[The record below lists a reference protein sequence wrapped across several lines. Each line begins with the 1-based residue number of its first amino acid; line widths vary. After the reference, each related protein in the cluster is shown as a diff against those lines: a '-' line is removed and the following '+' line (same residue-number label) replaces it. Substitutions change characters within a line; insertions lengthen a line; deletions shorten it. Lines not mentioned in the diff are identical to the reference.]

1 MERFFGI
8 AQDVSGNAIPSCTVT
23 VTLAGTGTSATLFSD
38 NAYTPLANPFTSETD
53 GAYQFYAGDGR
64 YDVVLAKTGVVFDD
78 DDTANVVLSDRSS
91 VISPAQITATQNN
104 YSPTNG
110 LHTTTWRINSD
121 ATRSITG
128 IAAGKSQQH
137 ITLVNTGSF
146 NINLAHN
153 NAGSTA
159 GNKFSCPNS
168 RDYALFPGESVQ
180 IYYDTTST
188 VWRVVPFQGVRVLD
202 AVGVGTIIQNSGAE
216 TTIYSKLVPG
226 GLLGTGSRLRVTLY
240 GKYTNSTGGVD
251 NTVVRLKYG
260 GSTVAASSQIG
271 IAINTNDAVRITGIV
286 AADSLASAQVGV
298 IEGFTGN
305 AAGSTINGGIGQ
317 GTAAID
323 STADQTLLVSWDF
336 STASNSITFTRESAS
351 LEWLP

>member
-64 YDVVLAKTGVVFDD
+64 YDIVLAKTGVVFDD
-78 DDTANVVLSDRSS
+78 DDTANVILSDRSS
-91 VISPAQITATQNN
+91 VISPAQITAAQND

-110 LHTTTWRINSD
+110 LHATTWRINSD

-128 IAAGKSQQH
+128 IAAGKSQQQ

-146 NINLAHN
+146 NINLAHS
-153 NAGSTA
+153 NAGSVA
-159 GNKFSCPNS
+159 ANRFSCPNS
-168 RDYALFPGESVQ
+168 RGYALFPGESVQ

-188 VWRVVPFQGVRVLD
+188 VWRVVPFQGVRVID
-202 AVGVGTIIQNSGAE
+202 AVGLGTIISNSSAE
-216 TTIYSKLVPG
+216 TTIYTKTIAG
-226 GLLGTGSRLRVTLY
+226 GLLGTNSKVRLSLT
-240 GKYTNSTGGVD
+240 GKYTNTVGAD
-251 NTVVRLKYG
+251 NTILRVKYG
-260 GSTVAASSQIG
+260 GTTLATTTNLGIAVNTDDYVFIQVLLSADSATSSQLAMVNG
-271 IAINTNDAVRITGIV
+271 I
-286 AADSLASAQVGV
+286 
-298 IEGFTGN
+298 TGN
-305 AAGSTINGGIGQ
+305 AAGSSHNETGARGLSN
-317 GTAAID
+317 ID
-323 STADQTLLVSWDF
+323 STVDQTFVLTWDF
-336 STASNSITFTRESAS
+336 ATASGGITFTREFAS